1 MSKKSHLVLIELM
14 IMLLI
19 FSITAALC
27 LQVFAWS
34 SDETEN
40 IENRDKA
47 MLKAQTAA
55 EIIKAFGGD
64 FAEAA
69 EELGGVYSAADDALV
84 VCYTGDWECS
94 EAGTADVAVD
104 AGGNGD
110 AAAEKDAYWQF
121 RLTAKRDS
129 DSDGALLE
137 RAEISMESRD
147 GEMLFQ
153 IPVCWQ
159 KVM

>member
-19 FSITAALC
+19 FSLTAALC

-34 SDETEN
+34 SDEAEN

-55 EIIKAFGGD
+55 EIIKAFEGD

-69 EELGGVYSAADDALV
+69 EELGGVYSAADDELV
-84 VCYTGDWECS
+84 VCYTEDWECS
-94 EAGTADVAVD
+94 EV
-104 AGGNGD
+104 
-110 AAAEKDAYWQF
+110 AYWQF
-121 RLTAKRDS
+121 RLTAKRDAS
-129 DSDGALLE
+129 DALLE
-137 RAEISMESRD
+137 RAEISVESQD

>member
-19 FSITAALC
+19 FSLTAALC

-34 SDETEN
+34 SDEAEN

-69 EELGGVYSAADDALV
+69 EELGGAYSAADDELV
-84 VCYTGDWECS
+84 VCYTVDWECS
-94 EAGTADVAVD
+94 EAADVA
-104 AGGNGD
+104 
-110 AAAEKDAYWQF
+110 AYWQF
-121 RLTAKRDS
+121 RLTAKRDAS
-129 DSDGALLE
+129 DALLE
-137 RAEISMESRD
+137 RAEISVESQD
-147 GEMLFQ
+147 GEMIFQ

>member
-19 FSITAALC
+19 FSLTVALC

-34 SDETEN
+34 SDEAEN

-55 EIIKAFGGD
+55 EIIKAFEGD

-69 EELGGVYSAADDALV
+69 EELGGAYSAAEDELV
-84 VCYTGDWECS
+84 VCYTEDWECS
-94 EAGTADVAVD
+94 EAAGAAAGDDGAPAADVA
-104 AGGNGD
+104 
-110 AAAEKDAYWQF
+110 AYWQF
-121 RLTAKRDS
+121 CLTAKRDAS
-129 DSDGALLE
+129 DALLE
-137 RAEISMESRD
+137 RAEISVESQD

>member
-55 EIIKAFGGD
+55 EVIKAFGGD

-94 EAGTADVAVD
+94 DVA
-104 AGGNGD
+104 GC
-110 AAAEKDAYWQF
+110 QF
-121 RLTAKRDS
+121 RLMAKRDAS
-129 DSDGALLE
+129 YALLE
-137 RAEISMESRD
+137 RAEISVESQD